1 MIMSDVLTTALLRL
15 RSALGSLRDREEGQT
30 MVEYGLLIGGIALV
44 VIAGILI
51 LGPAINDLFDEAAS
65 SVTNFPGS

>member
-1 MIMSDVLTTALLRL
+1 VSNALNSVVVRLQTAWT
-15 RSALGSLRDREEGQT
+15 SLRNREEGQT

-51 LGPAINDLFDEAAS
+51 LGPAINDLFEEAS
-65 SVTNFPGS
+65 SSVSNFPGS

>member
-1 MIMSDVLTTALLRL
+1 MSDVLSSMVVRL
-15 RSALGSLRDREEGQT
+15 QNAWVSLRDREEGQT

-51 LGPAINDLFDEAAS
+51 LGPAINDLFEEAAS
-65 SVTNFPGS
+65 SVTDFSP

>member
-1 MIMSDVLTTALLRL
+1 VSDVLYAMVVRA
-15 RSALGSLRDREEGQT
+15 RSAWTDLRDREEGQT

-65 SVTNFPGS
+65 SVSNFPGS

>member
-1 MIMSDVLTTALLRL
+1 MSDAFNSVVVRL
-15 RSALGSLRDREEGQT
+15 QNSWARLRDREEGQT

-51 LGPAINDLFDEAAS
+51 LGPAINNLFEKAGS
-65 SVTNFPGS
+65 SVENFPSS

>member
-1 MIMSDVLTTALLRL
+1 MSDALNSVVVRL
-15 RSALGSLRDREEGQT
+15 QATWTRLRDREEGQT

-51 LGPAINDLFDEAAS
+51 LGPAINELFTDAGAS
-65 SVTNFPGS
+65 VSDFPTS